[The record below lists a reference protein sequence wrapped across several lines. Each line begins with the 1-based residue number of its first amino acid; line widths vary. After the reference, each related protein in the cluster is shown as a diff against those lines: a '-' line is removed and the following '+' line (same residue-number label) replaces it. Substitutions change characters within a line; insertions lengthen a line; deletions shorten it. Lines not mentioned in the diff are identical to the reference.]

1 LSAPS
6 REALSSAFHTQA
18 RSDWAVYLHLA
29 ALPEHPRCH
38 ALHYLQMATEK
49 LGKAYRLRDTSAA
62 TEDLQSEHTGFA
74 SFLRLYINQRASSL
88 AADRETNEA
97 LRPRAVALAREV
109 ERLHPSVDKA
119 RCPQNTE
126 YPWPE
131 ADQVGVPVHYDFPN
145 LSFLRDPKGR
155 AFLALVQRAFDD
167 FC

>member
-1 LSAPS
+1 MSAPS

-74 SFLRLYINQRASSL
+74 SFLRLYITPDPGLPTPPSAICHPQHF
-88 AADRETNEA
+88 TNYSH
-97 LRPRAVALAREV
+97 LPRSQALA
-109 ERLHPSVDKA
+109 
-119 RCPQNTE
+119 N
-126 YPWPE
+126 
-131 ADQVGVPVHYDFPN
+131 G
-145 LSFLRDPKGR
+145 
-155 AFLALVQRAFDD
+155 
-167 FC
+167 